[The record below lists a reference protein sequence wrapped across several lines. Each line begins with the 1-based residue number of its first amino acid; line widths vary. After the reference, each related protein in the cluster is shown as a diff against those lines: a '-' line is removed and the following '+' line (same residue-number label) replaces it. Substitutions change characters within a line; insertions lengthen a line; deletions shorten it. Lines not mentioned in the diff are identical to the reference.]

1 MWSQHA
7 QISEPCLQTRLDPE
21 LDLAFYFLIR
31 FEAAGAAKR
40 VSRPFSLCLVRL
52 RVSFSQL
59 EFGGYITLVR
69 VRLATNPNRL
79 LMPRLCGL
87 LICEGILLGEWF
99 HFVTLELRMIVSAS
113 RTWSLLCF
121 FFFLTVGADI
131 KSCGRFLELLVFLSS
146 LGSHIVALNRF
157 TRT

>member
-7 QISEPCLQTRLDPE
+7 QTSEPCLQTRLDPQ
-21 LDLAFYFLIR
+21 LNLTFYFLIR

-87 LICEGILLGEWF
+87 VSCEGIVLFKSLSSGQGEWF

-113 RTWSLLCF
+113 RTWLFDRRS
-121 FFFLTVGADI
+121 
-131 KSCGRFLELLVFLSS
+131 
-146 LGSHIVALNRF
+146 
-157 TRT
+157 